1 MWFIFAKL
9 LLWHGITLSKLSNY
23 DIMAEECYNKKVIP
37 SCYFVNI
44 GTLLNAPN
52 IQCSKSVKKN
62 NWQNYEL
69 VLEGCNIPCKN

>member
-9 LLWHGITLSKLSNY
+9 PLWHGITLSKLSNY
-23 DIMAEECYNKKVIP
+23 DIRAKKGYSKKVIH
-37 SCYFVNI
+37 SYYFVSI

-62 NWQNYEL
+62 NWQNY
-69 VLEGCNIPCKN
+69 